1 MTASLRRS
9 AAAPFLSGHH
19 DHTSHQPHICLC
31 PVFKVKDKIRPP
43 AICAYW
49 SSLPHCTCGV
59 QYCRGVLGV
68 LSTPTT
74 LADPT
79 ACSHDLTR
87 PSNLATLGTV
97 EQCTGVLKH
106 RDPPPAKQLYSV
118 PRGSRMTMRI
128 FKSLPKT
135 GCGIKCF
142 AERKLN
148 TVYFKETHYY
158 PKKIFTLNFDQTI
171 YICMKRFLA
180 ASNSKGF

>member
-1 MTASLRRS
+1 M
-9 AAAPFLSGHH
+9 
-19 DHTSHQPHICLC
+19 
-31 PVFKVKDKIRPP
+31 
-43 AICAYW
+43 
-49 SSLPHCTCGV
+49 

-97 EQCTGVLKH
+97 EQCAGALKH
-106 RDPPPAKQLYSV
+106 WDPPPCQVLVGIKQLYSV

-128 FKSLPKT
+128 FKSFPKT
-135 GCGIKCF
+135 GCGMKCF
-142 AERKLN
+142 AKRKPN
-148 TVYFKETHYY
+148 TVYFKPRKLIIT
-158 PKKIFTLNFDQTI
+158 PKKIFTVNFDQT
-171 YICMKRFLA
+171 ICMKRFLA